1 MSSIAP
7 FSFVGERLQQTL
19 SQVSGDVRE
28 RLQHAKVTLQ
38 VLAQHLERFRDLQP
52 IVLRNII
59 SLRKPLE
66 QSLDLLRDLKKKAK
80 ETARNPAWLPF
91 CNVQFRMGQ
100 FLAKQGKDQWLVLVG
115 KAPEEWYRAPQW
127 VGEGMDV
134 DRRSIV

>member
-1 MSSIAP
+1 MLGPFYAYAP
-7 FSFVGERLQQTL
+7 ARGRLH
-19 SQVSGDVRE
+19 GPRG
-28 RLQHAKVTLQ
+28 
-38 VLAQHLERFRDLQP
+38 P
-52 IVLRNII
+52 
-59 SLRKPLE
+59 PW
-66 QSLDLLRDLKKKAK
+66 
-80 ETARNPAWLPF
+80 NPAWLPF